1 MTTAC
6 RLPVD
11 HVGIL
16 GDAIAPLKRDWE
28 ALGFRVAGPEELIG
42 IGDDGEPGGL
52 GQFSAHVMFAKGYI
66 ELTAVERPSPDHH
79 LARFLDSGGGLRLVI
94 LAADDIEARRATL
107 EARGLAPGPVSEA
120 ARDIHYGA
128 GGTARFRWFPVAAD
142 ACPEV
147 LMACVRHETP
157 GLVFQP
163 AVAEHPNTATGIT
176 RLLYRG
182 RSLPD
187 GYAALAADEGIALE
201 ARPVAAM
208 IDLFGDAIDGC
219 PPFAGL
225 GVAVRDPQAA
235 AAVLTANAVPFRR
248 VPQGLA
254 VAPDRAGGV
263 GVVFEPERL

>member
-42 IGDDGEPGGL
+42 IGEDGESRGL
-52 GQFSAHVMFAKGYI
+52 GQFSAHVMFAEDYI
-66 ELTAVERPSPDHH
+66 ELTAVERPSPGHH

-94 LAADDIEARRATL
+94 LAADDIESRRATL
-107 EARGLAPGPVSEA
+107 ETRGLAPGPVSEA

-128 GGTARFRWFPVAAD
+128 GGTARFRWFPVAAE

-157 GLVFQP
+157 EIVFQQE
-163 AVAEHPNTATGIT
+163 VARHPNTATGIT
-176 RLLYRG
+176 RLLYTGER
-182 RSLPD
+182 LPD
-187 GYAALAADEGIALE
+187 GYAALAADEGMALE

-208 IDLFGDAIDGC
+208 TDLFGDAVEGC

-225 GVAVRDPQAA
+225 GVSVRNPQAA
-235 AAVLTANAVPFRR
+235 ADTLTANGVPFRR
-248 VPQGLA
+248 VPEGLA
-254 VAPDRAGGV
+254 VAPDRTGGV
-263 GVVFEPERL
+263 GVLFEPERP